1 MSTALVPVPAVL
13 EDVIVETPTIK
24 TFVLRPAEPIPF
36 RAGQF
41 MQLEVPGLGEAPFTP
56 SSSPFETDRMEI
68 TILKTGLV
76 TNHLHALEPGATLGL
91 RGPFGKGYP
100 IHRFGGKTVLVIG
113 GGVGLAPLRSLL
125 LHLFAKPECCGAVSI
140 KYGAR
145 EPAEMCFRRQHRDW
159 RAMPGVDF
167 TPTIDRAAEDWDG
180 HVGLVTTLLDDL
192 DLDLRNTYA
201 VSCGPEVMLRFVTWK
216 LLDVGFQP
224 EQVYL
229 SMNRNMSCGMGICGR
244 CNVGPYYLCKD
255 GPDMCYADIK
265 DIPYALG

>member
-1 MSTALVPVPAVL
+1 MSNGFVPVPAVID
-13 EDVIVETPTIK
+13 EIIVETPTIK
-24 TFVLRPAEPIPF
+24 TFVLKPAEPIPF

-41 MQLEVPGLGEAPFTP
+41 VQLEVPGLGEAPFTP
-56 SSSPFETDRMEI
+56 SSSPFETDTMEI

-76 TNHLHALEPGATLGL
+76 TNRLHELEAGERLGI

-100 IHRFGGKTVLVIG
+100 IPKLDGQTVLVIG

-125 LHLFAKPECCGAVSI
+125 YHLFGEPDCCDRVTI

-145 EPAEMCFRRQHRDW
+145 NPAEMCFKRQHEGWSARQ
-159 RAMPGVDF
+159 GVDF
-167 TPTIDRAAEDWDG
+167 TPTIDRPAEGWDG

-192 DLDLRNTYA
+192 DLDRSKTYA

-216 LLDVGFQP
+216 LLDVGFP
-224 EQVYL
+224 PDRIYL

-255 GPDMCYADIK
+255 GPDMCYADIQ